1 MRRVPPRIIGV
12 MATTDAAR
20 GQVAAAA
27 AEVYEEFFVPALFGQ
42 WAAPML
48 DAAGVAAG
56 DAVLDV
62 GCGTGVVA
70 RAAARRVG
78 PTGEVVGLDRN
89 DGMLAVAARS
99 LEPVTWRQGVA
110 ERLPFDDG
118 RFDRVLCQFSV
129 MYFDDQRQ
137 GLREMARV
145 LRPGGTV
152 AIATWSA
159 VEESPG
165 YASMVDL
172 LRRVVSDEAADAL
185 LAPFTLG
192 TAKLVAELLADVFPD
207 AAVTR
212 HQGTARFE
220 SIRAWI
226 HTDIRGWTLAELI
239 DDPTYERLLTEALTV
254 LAQYTDEVGRV
265 RFAAPALIA
274 TAAKPS

>member
-1 MRRVPPRIIGV
+1 
-12 MATTDAAR
+12 
-20 GQVAAAA
+20 
-27 AEVYEEFFVPALFGQ
+27 
-42 WAAPML
+42 
-48 DAAGVAAG
+48 
-56 DAVLDV
+56 
-62 GCGTGVVA
+62 
-70 RAAARRVG
+70 
-78 PTGEVVGLDRN
+78 
-89 DGMLAVAARS
+89 
-99 LEPVTWRQGVA
+99 
-110 ERLPFDDG
+110 
-118 RFDRVLCQFSV
+118 VLCQFAV

-137 GLREMARV
+137 ALREMARV

-192 TAKLVAELLADVFPD
+192 TAKVVAELLADIFPD

-220 SIRAWI
+220 SIRAWV

-254 LAQYTDEVGRV
+254 LAQYTDEAGRV